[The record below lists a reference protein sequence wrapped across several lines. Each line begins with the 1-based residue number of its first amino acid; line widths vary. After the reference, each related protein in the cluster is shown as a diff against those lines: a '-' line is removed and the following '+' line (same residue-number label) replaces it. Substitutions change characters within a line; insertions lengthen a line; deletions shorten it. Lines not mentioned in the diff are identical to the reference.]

1 MSIKREHMA
10 PYQMMS
16 SDVQAI
22 TEGAQSRVQIYA
34 QYDSIFPNILLW
46 NPSNIQ
52 KSQPDCTVK
61 NHIATTDRLQY

>member
-1 MSIKREHMA
+1 MPIKCEHMA

-34 QYDSIFPNILLW
+34 QYDSIFPNILL
-46 NPSNIQ
+46 
-52 KSQPDCTVK
+52 
-61 NHIATTDRLQY
+61 